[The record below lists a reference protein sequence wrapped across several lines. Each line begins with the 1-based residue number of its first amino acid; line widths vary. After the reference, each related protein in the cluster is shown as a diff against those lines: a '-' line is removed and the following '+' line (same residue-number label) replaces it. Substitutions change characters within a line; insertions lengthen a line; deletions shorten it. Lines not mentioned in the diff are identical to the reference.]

1 MHFGFLPFTQ
11 PGAWRETL
19 PILWRLLVQ
28 LLIAALLLALC
39 SVVHTFIEP
48 STPDLADGLRLAFV
62 TAATVGYGDP
72 IPTTLASKL
81 FSVVVVVLGL
91 GVLSLVT
98 SASATPWVESHESM
112 MESFILRELLR
123 EIRAVRDEVADLRKL
138 HDPP

>member
-1 MHFGFLPFTQ
+1 MRFGFLPFTQ

-28 LLIAALLLALC
+28 LLVAALLLALC
-39 SVVHTFIEP
+39 GVVYTVIEP
-48 STPDLADGLRLAFV
+48 STPDLADGLWLAFV
-62 TAATVGYGDP
+62 TAATVGYGDL

-81 FSVVVVVLGL
+81 FSVVVVLLGF

-98 SASATPWVESHESM
+98 AAIATIWVESHERM
-112 MESFILRELLR
+112 MERFILRELHR
-123 EIRAVRDEVADLRKL
+123 EIKAVRDEVAELRKR